1 MNEFEKIDY
10 LFNKGVELF
19 NKKKFYD
26 AHEEWEEMWSDYYLK
41 DRLFIQGLIQL
52 TVSFYHLSTNNI
64 NGSKNLM
71 ERAIQK
77 LTRLG
82 PNNGSWSSNIR
93 GIYASEFISKINICS
108 ESLMKI
114 QNCDEFNWNLVPMIK
129 KIKK

>member
-26 AHEEWEEMWSDYYLK
+26 AHEEWEEMWSDYYLI

-64 NGSKNLM
+64 FS
-71 ERAIQK
+71 AS
-77 LTRLG
+77 
-82 PNNGSWSSNIR
+82 NNYLLIF
-93 GIYASEFISKINICS
+93 YYY
-108 ESLMKI
+108 
-114 QNCDEFNWNLVPMIK
+114 
-129 KIKK
+129 